1 MLAPGVGGGE
11 EREGGGRKE
20 RERGGGGKRDSAQP
34 AKCSYLYGSLAF
46 RLLYL

>member
-20 RERGGGGKRDSAQP
+20 REGGGGGKRDSAQP
-34 AKCSYLYGSLAF
+34 ATKNVATF
-46 RLLYL
+46 VVH